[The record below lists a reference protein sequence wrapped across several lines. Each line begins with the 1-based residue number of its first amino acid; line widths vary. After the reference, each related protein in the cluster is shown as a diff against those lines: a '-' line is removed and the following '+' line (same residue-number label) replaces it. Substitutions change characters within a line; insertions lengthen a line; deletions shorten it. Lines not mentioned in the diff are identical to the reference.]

1 MESNLL
7 KQIRNQTHV
16 NKFVYNNF
24 MRYSQGVVIRAEI
37 KRNEQYSDETLQW
50 KHMYLTVFKSM
61 NKIKLRI
68 NI

>member
-7 KQIRNQTHV
+7 KPIRNQTHV

-24 MRYSQGVVIRAEI
+24 MRYSQGVVIKAEI

-50 KHMYLTVFKSM
+50 KHIYRTVFKPKY
-61 NKIKLRI
+61 KIKLRI